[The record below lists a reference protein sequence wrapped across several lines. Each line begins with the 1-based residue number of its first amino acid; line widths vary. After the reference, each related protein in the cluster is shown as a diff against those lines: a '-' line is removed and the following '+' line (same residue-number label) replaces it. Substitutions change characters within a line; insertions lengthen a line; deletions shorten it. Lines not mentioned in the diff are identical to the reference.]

1 MANNLKKMI
10 KETAKNVEKSQIEDV
25 VIIDSIPEEVI
36 VIKNEKEP
44 RNIPVIIRE
53 TFVHTCV
60 TKSQFDPILHISL

>member
-44 RNIPVIIRE
+44 RNIPA
-53 TFVHTCV
+53 
-60 TKSQFDPILHISL
+60 IS